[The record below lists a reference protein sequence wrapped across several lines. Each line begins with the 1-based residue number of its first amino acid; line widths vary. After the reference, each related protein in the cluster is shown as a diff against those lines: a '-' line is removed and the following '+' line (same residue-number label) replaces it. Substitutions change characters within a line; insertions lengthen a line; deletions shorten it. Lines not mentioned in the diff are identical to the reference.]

1 MNNIISKNAIEKRYL
16 LPVILLVVFFFLP
29 SKIFAAESFVSTA
42 DKQPPPGDLRSSFTN
57 TNAPNFLEPFQV
69 QGKKDAATKDKK
81 SFNMITGS
89 YSSANGNISRLGLD
103 ALKQKR
109 ATDVSGRL
117 QGRLEDLIVPGNS
130 FSNISSTPNFLTSIE
145 MSYPVNRR
153 LTLDG
158 GYAVIKRDN
167 RANGVGTGIEERRIP
182 SLGASY
188 TVNTNTS
195 ISVNYHR
202 VNVRD
207 PQAKKSREEHEAS
220 AELRIN
226 F

>member
-1 MNNIISKNAIEKRYL
+1 MGKGLI
-16 LPVILLVVFFFLP
+16 LPVILLVLFFFIP
-29 SKIFAAESFVSTA
+29 GKIFAAESFVPTS
-42 DKQPPPGDLRSSFTN
+42 DKQSSIGDLRDIRPSFAN
-57 TNAPNFLEPFQV
+57 SPNFLEPFQ
-69 QGKKDAATKDKK
+69 GKKDAAAKNKK
-81 SFNMITGS
+81 SFNIIAGS
-89 YSSANGNISRLGLD
+89 YSSANGNVSRLGLD

-109 ATDVSGRL
+109 ATDLSGRL
-117 QGRLEDLIVPGNS
+117 QGRLEDLVVPGS
-130 FSNISSTPNFLTSIE
+130 LSNINSTPNFLTSIE

-167 RANGVGTGIEERRIP
+167 RAQGVGTGIEERRIP

-207 PQAKKSREEHEAS
+207 PHAKKSTDEHEAS